1 MAMSQASGKIT
12 ALAGGSIHLTRILAI
27 ILAIVASL
35 IVWVIADPI
44 GGANLSA
51 TPLGYDD
58 PTKIE
63 WSSVLGAFSTWGI
76 GSLIVVYLIDRFSSN
91 PRKLW
96 LIVSVIALAL
106 SFIPVFASTENTA
119 TTITF
124 IIMHLVSGAII
135 IPVFLGTL
143 RERTA

>member
-1 MAMSQASGKIT
+1 MASTHVSNRISSLT
-12 ALAGGSIHLTRILAI
+12 GGSVHVTRVVTIILAI
-27 ILAIVASL
+27 IASL

-51 TPLGYDD
+51 TALGQDD

-76 GSLIVVYLIDRFSSN
+76 GALIVVYLIDRFSSN
-91 PRKLW
+91 PKKLW
-96 LIVSVIALAL
+96 LIVSVIALVL
-106 SFIPVFASTENTA
+106 SWVPIFGSSENTA

-124 IIMHLVSGAII
+124 SIMHLVSGAII
-135 IPVFLGTL
+135 IPGFLATL
-143 RERTA
+143 RDRKA